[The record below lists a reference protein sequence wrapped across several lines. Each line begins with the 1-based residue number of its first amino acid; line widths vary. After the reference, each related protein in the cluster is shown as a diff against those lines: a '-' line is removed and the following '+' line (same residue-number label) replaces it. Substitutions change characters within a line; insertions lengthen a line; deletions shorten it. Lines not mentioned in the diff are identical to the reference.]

1 MMLLLAPVLSTAL
14 LLTPYVHRSSVTTA
28 RASVKLAL
36 DMETLVAVAVY
47 DASLDAQLTEIKAQ
61 LAGAAS
67 PVVSSATAET
77 GSPSFA
83 IRDAAKEQELA
94 ALKAELLATKPAAGK
109 GRIKAAKV
117 RPAPRS
123 VGAVE
128 KSQSA
133 PREALRSEREGH
145 LLRAE
150 LLTFFATTK
159 AEKAAAKAAKE
170 AAAATAFNEAAAAM
184 TVATVDMMP
193 YRYGA

>member
-77 GSPSFA
+77 GSRFA

>member
-1 MMLLLAPVLSTAL
+1 MMMLLAPVLSTAL

-77 GSPSFA
+77 GSRFA

-123 VGAVE
+123 VSAVE

-170 AAAATAFNEAAAAM
+170 AAAATAFHEAAAAM

>member
-77 GSPSFA
+77 GSRFA

-133 PREALRSEREGH
+133 PREVLRSEREGH